1 MIRHKAAEKRQHPRI
16 DKKLPFNVAVNG
28 YDFKTTTQNISCL
41 GAYCHIDK
49 YIPPFTK
56 VAVKMNLAIMGNR
69 SKGKCRSYNINC
81 NGVIV
86 RTEDDKKSGFNIAIF
101 FNELKHEPQQKIS
114 RYINQF
120 LPKKS

>member
-1 MIRHKAAEKRQHPRI
+1 MRKRNVIEKRKHPRI
-16 DKKLPFNVAVNG
+16 EKRLPFKVAVGG
-28 YDFKTTTQNISCL
+28 YAFETTTQNISCL

-56 VAVKMNLAIMGNR
+56 VAVKMTLSIM
-69 SKGKCRSYNINC
+69 SGKNKRQSYDINC

-101 FNELKHEPQQKIS
+101 FNELKHGPQQKIS
-114 RYINQF
+114 RYIAQF
-120 LPKKS
+120 FPKKS